1 MKARPLAGFQVLDLT
16 HRLPG
21 PTAGHLLK
29 EMGATVIKV
38 EDESFGDPFLDGFF
52 KEMDPSFSLWYRALN
67 EGKDIQRFSLKENV
81 TRLQEIADKSD
92 IILMGLPPKLQK
104 AYELDFDSQRNRRSK
119 NHSKK
124 PFALIH
130 MTASHDLKKGMH
142 DLNALASQR
151 LLDLHVWEMEQQG
164 NQNTIA
170 PPFLPIAGIGYGA
183 ILANQAL
190 ANLLK
195 ANFNG
200 EAVEE
205 TISLEESVKALWSPF
220 YDEALQKSGQKR
232 FLHNGRYPCYNIYRL
247 KDHGHLAVASL
258 EPKYWQRFCEL
269 LELPLSLEERFA
281 LIDTPE
287 GKKVF
292 ETITLTCSL
301 LSLKEAQRIFGK
313 GDQDCCVD
321 IINPS

>member
-1 MKARPLAGFQVLDLT
+1 MRSKPLGDFQVLDLT

-29 EMGATVIKV
+29 EMGAHVVKV
-38 EDESFGDPFLDGFF
+38 EDEAFGDPFLDGFF
-52 KEMDPSFSLWYRALN
+52 KEMDPSFSLWYQALN
-67 EGKDIQRFSLKENV
+67 NGKDIQRFSLKDNIP
-81 TRLQEIADKSD
+81 RLQEIADKSD

-104 AYELDFDSQRNRRSK
+104 SYELDFNSIEKRRLEAYNK
-119 NHSKK
+119 A
-124 PFALIH
+124 PFTLIH
-130 MTASHDLKKGMH
+130 MTASHNLKKGMH

-164 NQNTIA
+164 LQNTIA

-183 ILANQAL
+183 IIANQAL

-195 ANFNG
+195 AKATG
-200 EAVEE
+200 KATEE

-220 YDEALQKSGQKR
+220 YDDALQESGQKR

-269 LELPLSLEERFA
+269 LELPLSLDDRFA
-281 LIDTPE
+281 LIDQPE

-301 LSLKEAQRIFGK
+301 LTLKDAKAIFGK

-321 IINPS
+321 IIVPS